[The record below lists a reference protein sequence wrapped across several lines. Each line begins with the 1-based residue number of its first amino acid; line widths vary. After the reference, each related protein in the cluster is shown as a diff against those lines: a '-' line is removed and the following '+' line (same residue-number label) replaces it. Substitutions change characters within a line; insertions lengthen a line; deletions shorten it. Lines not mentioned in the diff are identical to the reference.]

1 MYALK
6 EGICLEIQLLWSF
19 IASQFCLFRL
29 CNVCAWYC
37 LRNSWMKFYGPKN
50 GLPTHLLRLKDRWSF
65 GFFCSYT
72 ASIMPSFVKKK
83 NIYWL
88 VVFQVKKTFS
98 TSSTTAANII
108 NAGSG
113 MSGSETYKSLGDVFG
128 INAAVNGLITSTD
141 AANKNISSRCVEFF
155 YCL

>member
-1 MYALK
+1 M
-6 EGICLEIQLLWSF
+6 
-19 IASQFCLFRL
+19 
-29 CNVCAWYC
+29 
-37 LRNSWMKFYGPKN
+37 
-50 GLPTHLLRLKDRWSF
+50 
-65 GFFCSYT
+65 
-72 ASIMPSFVKKK
+72 
-83 NIYWL
+83 
-88 VVFQVKKTFS
+88 FQVKKTFS

-155 YCL
+155 YCLYEI